1 LAFNSGNFVTA
12 KAYPKKNWRTGS
24 TFPKK
29 QYVNGRK
36 AMDSRGRDVLPK
48 LAEVYEMDLI
58 ELCKS
63 LFDSSLVFNNL

>member
-1 LAFNSGNFVTA
+1 
-12 KAYPKKNWRTGS
+12 
-24 TFPKK
+24 
-29 QYVNGRK
+29 
-36 AMDSRGRDVLPK
+36 MDSRGRDVLPK